1 MIDTNSPP
9 LSPIEIKPEDLAQG
23 ITHARGA
30 RYPPPRAPADVLIA
44 EVPIYTSRGKTVL
57 AQVPLAWPSIVEHD
71 PEVNLSV
78 TRFLL
83 TLQRLYDLYAAWGDH
98 QAASEDVRGTFN
110 DLVEKWHAVEDC
122 YKDCCG
128 ASVKEAEVGLVT
140 IRHLCGLTLD
150 NEGPNWILMK
160 DNQLQF
166 TGSIRDDVISKL
178 KELHHTPER
187 VHPFSQFNS
196 ELDQGVRERGKHAFE
211 LNVPAVQTAVTRLL
225 VATKQLL
232 ESLTNWSK
240 GTMSENDVSDV
251 YVQMGNDFNSAV
263 AAFQAAGID
272 MTDLMSVPDD
282 LRNILESAL
291 AEEATPE
298 NLDIYL
304 PGVRAII
311 KNLLHGLRA
320 KQHDYKLSGG
330 SRRSDSVAGHDRSDS
345 IASYRHEPTIP
356 MPTPGGGEPWIG
368 GFAPP
373 QQGYGGQHP
382 GEYPPQNQGSLPAR
396 TASRS
401 STTSTSQQAYGRGPQ
416 AYIHQPVQEEMTE
429 DESTRGT
436 TPRKSNH
443 GRSLSRASASSGGGI
458 AGDAPSRISSTA
470 PLPPD
475 IRRYTL
481 TDGPPSSMNG
491 DGTPRQQPSPGGGP
505 VSNLPPAPPNVLVEP
520 NSPSPGE
527 SVPPPPPPPQP
538 TINRPMSPSPPPDTP
553 TSDGPPAELNDKAL
567 SALKSGEALTRRASK
582 RFSTYTYNKMTGTPT
597 APTTT
602 TSSKNR
608 RSMMAGSGPLSTG
621 DLNALSEIDEASG
634 SNKARRSRTLDP
646 GRRGGFDAFA
656 PPVPPLPQSIQ
667 RALPSTTEETAEEV
681 EADDKPAEKVP
692 DIPPTPKGPSPQP
705 PLSPLPSNKPFPIFL
720 QLESQVRKAEF
731 EPGMTI
737 ASLRV
742 LFVEK
747 FAYNPGLDNFPD
759 IYIRDPTSQVMYEL
773 EDINEVK
780 EKSLLSLNIEPLGQ
794 IKQHIDAQMNAL
806 SQDLRELKSSV
817 AADHVDPCHYR
828 TELPPVRPT
837 DEKFQKLARRLS
849 SIRTD
854 GLGLTSQSQ
863 SQPQPQ
869 PQSQYSMLQ
878 PQPTGASMMSHIT
891 NTSNY
896 TMMSDAAS
904 IRIVSDLKNQFDE
917 IVMLRRDLGVMRQLY
932 LDFVEKTKASISNMR
947 SQAQSVRQMAG
958 TKVTGERAYIVAG
971 REKLDSR
978 TTNLLT
984 KVEELQDNVENLRHD
999 VVKRHVS
1006 PRPAAMKLLKES
1018 ISTTAT
1024 ELQEIQEYIATVQP
1038 MWKQTW
1044 ARELAGIV
1052 EEQEFLRHMTEFV
1065 EDLGADHA
1073 EVVKIFEDIQGV
1085 VSIRP
1090 SGQAARTGR
1099 VFRPAP
1105 AEDGQQAISN
1115 VLMQI
1120 RGSNVDPE
1128 QRMRAIEASQRQ
1140 RKLDLSTR
1148 SDAFTQELSGYVQ
1161 GKKLKLT
1168 GGAEEAERV
1177 RQKRNDV
1184 ALKAMFGVVGG
1195 VGTGN
1200 LEAAGS
1206 QQSPSRSTGSG
1217 PSPQTPSSQLP
1228 TGEGGS

>member
-44 EVPIYTSRGKTVL
+44 EVPIYTSR
-57 AQVPLAWPSIVEHD
+57 HD

-140 IRHLCGLTLD
+140 IRRLCGLTLD

-178 KELHHTPER
+178 KELHHTPAER

-196 ELDQGVRERGKHAFE
+196 ELDQGSGREGSMRSSSMP
-211 LNVPAVQTAVTRLL
+211 VPAVQTAVTRLL

-345 IASYRHEPTIP
+345 IARSERSERMSSTSRSSTHRTNSYRHEPTIP

-416 AYIHQPVQEEMTE
+416 AWRCSVPYIVN
-429 DESTRGT
+429 GT
-436 TPRKSNH
+436 P
-443 GRSLSRASASSGGGI
+443 SS
-458 AGDAPSRISSTA
+458 
-470 PLPPD
+470 D

-491 DGTPRQQPSPGGGP
+491 DGTPRQQPSPGVP
-505 VSNLPPAPPNVLVEP
+505 I
-520 NSPSPGE
+520 PGE
-527 SVPPPPPPPQP
+527 SVPPPLSSSADYQ
-538 TINRPMSPSPPPDTP
+538 SPHVTLPSARYPNLRW
-553 TSDGPPAELNDKAL
+553 PPAELNDKAL

-720 QLESQVRKAEF
+720 H
-731 EPGMTI
+731 PI
-737 ASLRV
+737 
-742 LFVEK
+742 VEK

-780 EKSLLSLNIEPLGQ
+780 EKSLLSPSR
-794 IKQHIDAQMNAL
+794 AQVQRAGMKRMSIQPTMSTPATI
-806 SQDLRELKSSV
+806 
-817 AADHVDPCHYR
+817 AP
-828 TELPPVRPT
+828 ELPPVRPT

-984 KVEELQDNVENLRHD
+984 KVEELQDN
-999 VVKRHVS
+999 
-1006 PRPAAMKLLKES
+1006 LLKES

>member
-1 MIDTNSPP
+1 MS
-9 LSPIEIKPEDLAQG
+9 A
-23 ITHARGA
+23 A
-30 RYPPPRAPADVLIA
+30 PPPPGPRQQSMNYPAPNEYETAPA
-44 EVPIYTSRGKTVL
+44 PSR
-57 AQVPLAWPSIVEHD
+57 S
-71 PEVNLSV
+71 S
-78 TRFLL
+78 TR
-83 TLQRLYDLYAAWGDH
+83 
-98 QAASEDVRGTFN
+98 S
-110 DLVEKWHAVEDC
+110 
-122 YKDCCG
+122 
-128 ASVKEAEVGLVT
+128 
-140 IRHLCGLTLD
+140 
-150 NEGPNWILMK
+150 
-160 DNQLQF
+160 
-166 TGSIRDDVISKL
+166 SIRGPGREGS
-178 KELHHTPER
+178 
-187 VHPFSQFNS
+187 
-196 ELDQGVRERGKHAFE
+196 VRSTSMP
-211 LNVPAVQTAVTRLL
+211 VPAVQTAVTRLL

-240 GTMSENDVSDV
+240 GTMSEADVSDV

-263 AAFQAAGID
+263 AAFQASGID
-272 MTDLMSVPDD
+272 MSDLMSVPDD
-282 LRNILESAL
+282 LRAILEQAL
-291 AEEATPE
+291 AEDATPE
-298 NLDIYL
+298 NLEVYL

-330 SRRSDSVAGHDRSDS
+330 SRRSDSIAGHDRSDS
-345 IASYRHEPTIP
+345 IARSERPERMSSASRSSTHRSNSYRHEPTMP
-356 MPTPGGGEPWIG
+356 MPAPGGEPWVG

-373 QQGYGGQHP
+373 QGYGGQQP
-382 GEYPPQNQGSLPAR
+382 GEYPPQNQGPPPNR

-401 STTSTSQQAYGRGPQ
+401 STASTSQQPYGRGPL

-429 DESTRGT
+429 DESSRKT
-436 TPRKSNH
+436 TPRKPSH
-443 GRSLSRASASSGGGI
+443 GRSLSKASASSGGGM
-458 AGDAPSRISSTA
+458 AGDTPPRIASMAPQL
-470 PLPPD
+470 PLSAD
-475 IRRYTL
+475 IRRYSL
-481 TDGPPSSMNG
+481 IDGPVRDSPPPPNTNG
-491 DGTPRQQPSPGGGP
+491 DGAPQPQPSPGAP
-505 VSNLPPAPPNVLVEP
+505 VPNLPLPPNVLVES

-527 SVPPPPPPPQP
+527 SVPPPPPPAQP

-553 TSDGPPAELNDKAL
+553 TSEGAPAELNDKAL

-582 RFSTYTYNKMTGTPT
+582 RFSTYTYNKMTGTPS
-597 APTTT
+597 APATG

-621 DLNALSEIDEASG
+621 DLNALSEIDDAPSP
-634 SNKARRSRTLDP
+634 NKARRSRTLDP
-646 GRRGGFDAFA
+646 GRRGGLDASA
-656 PPVPPLPQSIQ
+656 PPVPPLPPSVQ
-667 RALPSTTEETAEEV
+667 RALPSTAEETPEEV
-681 EADDKPAEKVP
+681 EEGDKLTEKAP
-692 DIPPTPKGPSPQP
+692 ETAPTPKAHSPRPSP
-705 PLSPLPSNKPFPIFL
+705 SPLPSNRPFTIFL

-737 ASLRV
+737 AALRV

-794 IKQHIDAQMNAL
+794 IKQHIDSQMNAL

-817 AADHVDPCHYR
+817 AGMKRMSIQPTIPTPATAAP
-828 TELPPVRPT
+828 ELPPVRPT
-837 DEKFQKLARRLS
+837 EENFQKLARRLS

-854 GLGLTSQSQ
+854 GLDLAAAH
-863 SQPQPQ
+863 QP
-869 PQSQYSMLQ
+869 SMLQ
-878 PQPTGASMMSHIT
+878 PQPTGTSMMSHLT

-904 IRIVSDLKNQFDE
+904 VRIVSDLKNQFDE
-917 IVMLRRDLGVMRQLY
+917 IVMLRRDLGVMRQMY
-932 LDFVEKTKASISNMR
+932 VDFVNQTKASIANMR
-947 SQAQSVRQMAG
+947 TQAQTVRQMAG
-958 TKVTGERAYIVAG
+958 TKVTGDRAYIVAG
-971 REKLDSR
+971 RGKLDSR
-978 TTNLLT
+978 TTGLLT
-984 KVEELQDNVENLRHD
+984 KVEELQDSVENLRHD
-999 VVKRHVS
+999 VVKRHVT
-1006 PRPAAMKLLKES
+1006 PRPAAMKLLKET

-1024 ELQEIQEYIATVQP
+1024 ELQGIQEYIATVQP

-1052 EEQEFLRHMTEFV
+1052 EEQDFLRHMTEFV
-1065 EDLGADHA
+1065 EDLAADHA

-1099 VFRPAP
+1099 VFRPVPVP
-1105 AEDGQQAISN
+1105 AEDGKQAISD
-1115 VLMQI
+1115 VLLQI

-1161 GKKLKLT
+1161 GKKLKMT

-1184 ALKAMFGVVGG
+1184 ALKAMFGVGG
-1195 VGTGN
+1195 GAGAGAGN
-1200 LEAAGS
+1200 LDAAGA

-1228 TGEGGS
+1228 AGEGAS

>member
-1 MIDTNSPP
+1 MKAMSPV
-9 LSPIEIKPEDLAQG
+9 
-23 ITHARGA
+23 
-30 RYPPPRAPADVLIA
+30 PPPPGPRQQSMNYPAPNEYEQQNMPAH
-44 EVPIYTSRGKTVL
+44 SR
-57 AQVPLAWPSIVEHD
+57 S
-71 PEVNLSV
+71 S
-78 TRFLL
+78 TRSS
-83 TLQRLYDLYAAWGDH
+83 T
-98 QAASEDVRGTFN
+98 RGPGR
-110 DLVEKWHAVEDC
+110 E
-122 YKDCCG
+122 
-128 ASVKEAEVGLVT
+128 ASVRSSSV
-140 IRHLCGLTLD
+140 
-150 NEGPNWILMK
+150 P
-160 DNQLQF
+160 
-166 TGSIRDDVISKL
+166 
-178 KELHHTPER
+178 
-187 VHPFSQFNS
+187 
-196 ELDQGVRERGKHAFE
+196 
-211 LNVPAVQTAVTRLL
+211 VPAVQTAVTRLL

-240 GTMSENDVSDV
+240 GAMSENDVSDV

-263 AAFQAAGID
+263 AAFQAVGID

-298 NLDIYL
+298 NLEIYL

-330 SRRSDSVAGHDRSDS
+330 SRRSDSVASHDRSDS
-345 IASYRHEPTIP
+345 ITRSERSERMSSASRSSTHRSNSYRHEPTMPIP
-356 MPTPGGGEPWIG
+356 TTGGGEQWVG

-373 QQGYGGQHP
+373 QQGYGGQQP
-382 GEYPPQNQGSLPAR
+382 GEYSPQNHGSLPAR
-396 TASRS
+396 TSSRS
-401 STTSTSQQAYGRGPQ
+401 STASISQPAYGRGPQ

-429 DESTRGT
+429 DESSRGA
-436 TPRKSNH
+436 TPRKPNH
-443 GRSLSRASASSGGGI
+443 GRSLSRASASSGGG
-458 AGDAPSRISSTA
+458 AVGDGPPRIPSMAPQL

-475 IRRYTL
+475 IRRYSL
-481 TDGPPSSMNG
+481 TDGPVRNSSPPFNLNG
-491 DGTPRQQPSPGGGP
+491 DGTPRLQPSPGSGP
-505 VSNLPPAPPNVLVEP
+505 PPNLPPPPNVLVEP

-527 SVPPPPPPPQP
+527 SIPPPPPPQP

-582 RFSTYTYNKMTGTPT
+582 RFSTYTYNKMTGTPS
-597 APTTT
+597 APTTA

-621 DLNALSEIDEASG
+621 DLNALSEIDEAS
-634 SNKARRSRTLDP
+634 SPSKARRSRTLDP
-646 GRRGGFDAFA
+646 SRRSGLDSSA
-656 PPVPPLPQSIQ
+656 PPVPPLPPSVQ
-667 RALPSTTEETAEEV
+667 RVLPSTTEETAEEV
-681 EADDKPAEKVP
+681 EAEDKPPEKAP
-692 DIPPTPKGPSPQP
+692 DVMPTPKAHSPQP
-705 PLSPLPSNKPFPIFL
+705 PASPLPSNKPFPIFL

-737 ASLRV
+737 AALRV

-773 EDINEVK
+773 EDISEVK

-817 AADHVDPCHYR
+817 AGMKRMSIQPTMSTPASIAP
-828 TELPPVRPT
+828 ELPPVRPT
-837 DEKFQKLARRLS
+837 EDKFQKLARRLS

-854 GLGLTSQSQ
+854 GLGLA

-869 PQSQYSMLQ
+869 PQQPMLQ
-878 PQPTGASMMSHIT
+878 PQPTGASMMSHVT

-904 IRIVSDLKNQFDE
+904 VRIVSDLKNQFDE
-917 IVMLRRDLGVMRQLY
+917 IVMLRRDLGVMRQMY
-932 LDFVEKTKASISNMR
+932 VDFVDKTKASISNMR
-947 SQAQSVRQMAG
+947 TQAQSVRQMAG
-958 TKVTGERAYIVAG
+958 TKVTGDRAYIVAG

-1006 PRPAAMKLLKES
+1006 PRPAAMKLLKET
-1018 ISTTAT
+1018 IFTTAT

-1052 EEQEFLRHMTEFV
+1052 EEQDFLRHMTEFV
-1065 EDLGADHA
+1065 EDLAADHA

-1105 AEDGQQAISN
+1105 AEDGQQVISN

-1140 RKLDLSTR
+1140 RKLDLATR

-1177 RQKRNDV
+1177 RQKRNEV
-1184 ALKAMFGVVGG
+1184 ALKAMFGVGG
-1195 VGTGN
+1195 GTGVGN
-1200 LEAAGS
+1200 LETTGA

-1217 PSPQTPSSQLP
+1217 LSPQTPSSQLP
-1228 TGEGGS
+1228 GGEGGS